1 LSGTRLNMMK
11 RIHFIAIGGAAMHNL
26 ALALHDKGYL
36 ISGSDDEI
44 AEPSRSRLL
53 AAGLLPGKTGWH
65 TERISEELDAII
77 LGMHARKD
85 NPELI
90 KAIELRI
97 KIYSYPEFLYEQT
110 KNKTR
115 VVIAGSHGKTTITSM
130 VMHVLQKLG
139 RKFDYMVGAKIE
151 GFDTMVSL
159 EEGSEVAVFEGD
171 EYLSS
176 PVDLRP
182 KFIHYKPDIA
192 LINGIAWDHINVF
205 PTFEIYKKQF
215 SQLIRIIEPAGI
227 LIYNEEDSVV
237 SAIVQS
243 TARDDIQ
250 YIPFK
255 IHPVKQA
262 GEISY
267 LQVEG
272 REPVPLQIFGDH
284 NMKNIAAA
292 RAICSSLQV
301 TDDQF
306 YKAIVSFKGSAKR
319 LEKLFENE
327 SVKVFLDFAHAP
339 SKLQATVHAVKK
351 QFPGHALNAIFEL
364 HTFSSLNKDFLKDYK
379 GTMNEADHAI
389 IYFNPKVV
397 EHKKLEPL
405 SIEDVQKFFDAK
417 NAVVVTDVSEISK
430 EVKKLKAMGK
440 LVFLFMSSGNFGGKK
455 IDEIIEM
462 CV

>member
-1 LSGTRLNMMK
+1 MMR

-26 ALALHDKGYL
+26 ALALHKKGYL

-53 AAGLLPGKTGWH
+53 AAGLLPDKTGWH

-77 LGMHARKD
+77 LGMHARQD
-85 NPELI
+85 NPELK

-159 EEGSEVAVFEGD
+159 EEGSDIAVFEGD

-215 SQLIRIIEPAGI
+215 SQLIRIIEPTGV
-227 LIYNEEDSVV
+227 LIYNDEDPVV
-237 SAIVQS
+237 SETVQS
-243 TARDDIQ
+243 TSRSDIQ

-255 IHPVKQA
+255 KHPVKQVN
-262 GEISY
+262 EITY
-267 LQVEG
+267 LQIEG

-292 RAICSSLQV
+292 KAICSSLQV

-306 YKAIVSFKGSAKR
+306 YKVIGSFKGSAKR

-327 SVKVFLDFAHAP
+327 SIKVFLDFAHAP
-339 SKLQATVHAVKK
+339 SKLKATIHAVKD
-351 QFPGHALNAIFEL
+351 QFPGHVLNAIFEL
-364 HTFSSLNKDFLKDYK
+364 HTFSSLNKDFLKDYE
-379 GTMNEADHAI
+379 GTMDKADHAI

-405 SIEDVQKFFDAK
+405 SIDDVKKFFNAK
-417 NAVVVTDVSEISK
+417 NAVVVTDVSDISR
-430 EVKKLKAMGK
+430 EVKKLGTAGK
-440 LVFLFMSSGNFGGKK
+440 LVFLFMSSGNFDGKK